1 MPGRLSRR
9 KIAQYAAER
18 LVDGGADIVKQV
30 AAMLVAE
37 GRQRELD
44 LIVRDI
50 YDALESKGVVVA
62 TVSSAHGLSD
72 QLKQAV
78 QKMVGADRVII
89 REQINK
95 DLIGGVKIETA
106 NKRYDGTVQYKLSEL
121 RAQKI

>member
-106 NKRYDGTVQYKLSEL
+106 NKRYDGTVKYKLSEL